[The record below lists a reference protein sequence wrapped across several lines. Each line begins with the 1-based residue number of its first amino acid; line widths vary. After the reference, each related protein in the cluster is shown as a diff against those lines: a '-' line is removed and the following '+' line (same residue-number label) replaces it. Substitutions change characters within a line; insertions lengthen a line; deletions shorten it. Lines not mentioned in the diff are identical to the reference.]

1 MKHLEEHKEHTPM
14 PKGKKITICV
24 VAGLLVAVVVFAALF
39 FVNRISG
46 YREAKNYTDEILG
59 TKDAVVA
66 FFDHKIEGE
75 KLGEDDEKAFGGFKT
90 AIERAESYTESLGA
104 SKALKD
110 AKVSEK
116 YEKAKEELGKLTGSG
131 EIEAKIFEVLKD
143 GEISGEELKIFSE
156 SENEYLKGVADDLT
170 EYRKK
175 LSDFKQKYADL
186 KGADKKQ
193 LDNDY
198 AAITNA
204 GQELTKKYAEIKTD
218 DVYKMSRD
226 DILSFYA
233 TIEELNKYLS
243 EKI

>member
-1 MKHLEEHKEHTPM
+1 MKHLKEHKEHTPLS
-14 PKGKKITICV
+14 KGKKIAICIVIGLV
-24 VAGLLVAVVVFAALF
+24 VAGGVFTTLF

-66 FFDHKIEGE
+66 YLDRKLDGE
-75 KLGEDDEKAFGGFKT
+75 KLTEDDKKAIDDFKT
-90 AIERAESYTESLGA
+90 AVEKAESYTESLSA

-110 AKVSEK
+110 KNVSEK
-116 YEKAKEELGKLTGSG
+116 YEKAKEELTKASVYKT
-131 EIEAKIFEVLKD
+131 IEQKIFGVLKD
-143 GEISGEELKIFSE
+143 GEISEEELKVFDDSD
-156 SENEYLKGVADDLT
+156 NEFLKSVSSDLK

-175 LSDFKQKYADL
+175 VSDFKEKYTDL
-186 KGADKKQ
+186 KGANKKQ
-193 LDNDY
+193 LDDDY

-204 GQELTKKYAEIKTD
+204 GQELTKKYSEIKID

-233 TIEELNKYLS
+233 TIEELNNYLS